1 MHLDMPMDTFMA
13 YKLQQNNVKNVVN
26 HVKTTWSASSTD
38 ASTDASSTD
47 TDDKVVDDMRS
58 RYFHASKNAC
68 SHCGQNNYWCI
79 CDHSV
84 LTPL

>member
-1 MHLDMPMDTFMA
+1 MNLDMPMDTFMA

-26 HVKTTWSASSTD
+26 HVKTTWSAS
-38 ASTDASSTD
+38 STDASSTD